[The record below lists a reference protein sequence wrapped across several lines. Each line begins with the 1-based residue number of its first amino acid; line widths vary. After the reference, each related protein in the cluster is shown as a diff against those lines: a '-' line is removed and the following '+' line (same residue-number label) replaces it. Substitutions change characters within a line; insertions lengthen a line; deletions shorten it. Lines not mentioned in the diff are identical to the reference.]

1 MTVSARIKKERA
13 IPVKFVNDYLLI
25 GRLFGN
31 RGTSTRRREK
41 LALQDSIRQSGQGTC
56 NTSKSA
62 VHYYLLR
69 RSLVL
74 CLSVGD
80 LMSYF
85 FWHKFVK
92 YYLLLGRLYG
102 WEPRNQCT
110 TSQEL
115 CSRRERADLAL
126 YDSIRQSRQERAIP
140 VKAPCITICLDGL

>member
-1 MTVSARIKKERA
+1 MNRSVRHPAPGSPEDWDAREQIFIYMTVSARIKKERA

-31 RGTSTRRREK
+31 RGTSARRREK

-85 FWHKFVK
+85 F
-92 YYLLLGRLYG
+92 
-102 WEPRNQCT
+102 
-110 TSQEL
+110 
-115 CSRRERADLAL
+115 
-126 YDSIRQSRQERAIP
+126 
-140 VKAPCITICLDGL
+140 